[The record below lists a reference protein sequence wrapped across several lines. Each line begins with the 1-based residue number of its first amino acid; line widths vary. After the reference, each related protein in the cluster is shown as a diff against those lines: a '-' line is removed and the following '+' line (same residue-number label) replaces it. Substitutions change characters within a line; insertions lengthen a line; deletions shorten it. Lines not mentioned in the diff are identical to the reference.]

1 MAFLRKLPAF
11 ATLAALVPAVAWA
24 APAPT
29 TTAPTTGVG
38 TTTVAPP
45 PPPAPQ
51 VSNVLMPSSVVAR
64 QGHARFL
71 VGVRNATEARVIV
84 RIISEKTK
92 RVVRTSKTTGRHA
105 PGRVWLLVPA
115 TNDRG
120 FQLVA
125 GRYQVEVYAVDAL
138 KRKSNVIKRRFGL
151 TLRPPRGALQAYTV
165 PAWPSMIAGVA
176 PAPGGQIVAAVAPNS
191 TLAKAGL
198 QVGDVIRV
206 VNGRAV
212 DNRGAWFAALREL
225 PGNGP
230 VTVEFDRAGGRS
242 SLQFTPPP
250 DWTAAPDYAPVLA
263 ATLTAAPGVRAY
275 RYAQAR
281 ERLDAKKTP
290 TAKALFA
297 AWPAAEKTSAPG
309 EFISGAIF
317 AADGDYLGAMGAY
330 NRALVADPTVGS
342 LQFSRGVAWTS
353 IPNRNDRAIDAFRQ
367 ATVLDPTDGVSQ
379 TFLAFALLRSDLFA
393 EALTAADTALTLD
406 HRYEEARIARGLGLL
421 GLTRTA
427 EGVAELKRGLV
438 LMADPAR
445 AQQIIN
451 TSLEPNTR

>member
-1 MAFLRKLPAF
+1 MALPRKVPAF
-11 ATLAALVPAVAWA
+11 AILAAVVPAVAVA

-29 TTAPTTGVG
+29 TTTP

-45 PPPAPQ
+45 APPAPR
-51 VSNVLMPSSVVAR
+51 VSSVLMPSSVVAR

-71 VGVRNATEARVIV
+71 VGVRSATEARVIV
-84 RIISEKTK
+84 RIVSEKTK
-92 RVVRTSKTTGRHA
+92 RVVRTSKTPTVHA
-105 PGRVWLLVPA
+105 AGRVWLLVPA
-115 TNDRG
+115 TNARG

-125 GRYQVEVYAVDAL
+125 GRYQVEVYSVDAL

-151 TLRPPRGALQAYTV
+151 TLRPPRGAFHAYTV

-176 PAPGGQIVAAVAPNS
+176 AAAGGQIVTAVGPNS
-191 TLAKAGL
+191 APAKAGL
-198 QVGDVIRV
+198 QVGDVIRML
-206 VNGRAV
+206 NGRAV

-225 PGNGP
+225 PGNSP
-230 VTVEFDRAGGRS
+230 VTVEFDRAGVRQS
-242 SLQFTPPP
+242 VQLTPPP
-250 DWTAAPDYAPVLA
+250 DWTASPNYAPVLA
-263 ATLTAAPGVRAY
+263 ATLAGAPGVRAY

-281 ERLDAKKTP
+281 ERLDAKAAA
-290 TAKALFA
+290 TAKTLYA

-317 AADGDYLGAMGAY
+317 QSDGDYLGAMGAY
-330 NRALVADPTVGS
+330 NRALVADPTIGS
-342 LQFSRGVAWTS
+342 LQFSRGVAWTL

-367 ATVLDPTDGVSQ
+367 ATVLDPTDGVAQ

-393 EALTAADTALTLD
+393 EALAAADAALTLD
-406 HRYEEARIARGLGLL
+406 HRYEEARIARGLALL

-438 LMADPAR
+438 LVADPGR
-445 AQQIIN
+445 AQQII
-451 TSLEPNTR
+451 TASLEPNVR

>member
-1 MAFLRKLPAF
+1 MAFLRKVPAF
-11 ATLAALVPAVAWA
+11 AILAAIVPAVAWA

-29 TTAPTTGVG
+29 TTAPTT
-38 TTTVAPP
+38 TVAPP
-45 PPPAPQ
+45 APPAPPAPR
-51 VSNVLMPSSVVAR
+51 VSNVLMPPSVVAR

-71 VGVRNATEARVIV
+71 VGVRTATEARVIV
-84 RIISEKTK
+84 RIVSERTK

-115 TNDRG
+115 TNARG

-151 TLRPPRGALQAYTV
+151 TLRPPRGALHAYTV

-176 PAPGGQIVAAVAPNS
+176 AAPGGQIVTAVGPDSAP
-191 TLAKAGL
+191 AKAGL

-206 VNGRAV
+206 LNGNVV
-212 DNRGAWFAALREL
+212 DNRGAWFAALRKL
-225 PGNGP
+225 PGNSP
-230 VTVEFDRAGGRS
+230 VTVEIDRAGARS

-250 DWTAAPDYAPVLA
+250 DWTAAPNYAPVLA

-281 ERLDAKKTP
+281 ERLDARATA
-290 TAKALFA
+290 TAKTQFG

-317 AADGDYLGAMGAY
+317 QADGDYLGAMGAY
-330 NRALVADPTVGS
+330 NRALVADPTIGS

-367 ATVLDPTDGVSQ
+367 ATVLEPTDGVAA
-379 TFLAFALLRSDLFA
+379 TFLAFALLRSALFA

-406 HRYEEARIARGLGLL
+406 HRYEEARIARGLALL

-438 LMADPAR
+438 LIADPAR
-445 AQQIIN
+445 AQQII
-451 TSLEPNTR
+451 TASLEPNTR